1 MEKIREFINNN
12 ELLFTEGN
20 RNTTVVTL
28 IGYAQYVGL
37 TQKQLELQ
45 LENEIEEDSFIETEI
60 QRLWSYCAS
69 NNYKKYWSTAEATK
83 AYNF

>member
-12 ELLFTEGN
+12 GLLFAEGS

-28 IGYAQYVGL
+28 IGYSQYVGL

-45 LENEIEEDSFIETEI
+45 LENEINEDSFIETEI
-60 QRLWSYCAS
+60 QRLWRYCDR
-69 NNYKKYWSTAEATK
+69 NNYKRYWSTAEATK